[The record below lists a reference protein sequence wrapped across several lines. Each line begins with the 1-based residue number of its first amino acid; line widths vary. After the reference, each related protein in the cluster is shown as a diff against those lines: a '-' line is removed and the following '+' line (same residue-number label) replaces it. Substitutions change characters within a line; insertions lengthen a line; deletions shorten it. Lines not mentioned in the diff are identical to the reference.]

1 MRRQHTTNRDRGRT
15 GRVAAAAGALALA
28 ACLAVPASAAVAPD
42 PGFGGSGVV
51 LTDFIGG
58 EDAADAVATTPG
70 GGVLAAGFG
79 ELGDPQRPHEAGFA
93 FARYSATGAPDPG
106 FSGDGRTLADFGFVN
121 QGAEAVAVAA
131 DGGAVAAGTIT
142 TFDGTTS
149 SIGVARLDPA
159 GAPDPGFGDDGLV
172 VLHPGTLS
180 AVGDVAFDGAGRAI
194 VLGAASSSRGFR
206 PLVIRL
212 KPDGDLDP
220 SFGDGG
226 MVSFGKPF
234 ADLYE
239 SLAIDGRGRLLLGG
253 QAPRPSGEPAP
264 AVRRMS
270 TAGKLDQHWGKGG
283 VARPLAGGDLEDIA
297 LAGSRVVAV
306 ATCVCEGGRDDDMAF
321 ARLTPRGRLDRRFGD
336 GGRIV
341 VGFGPSDAEATSI
354 TVDPAGRAVAG
365 GSVRVGGR
373 ELWALAR
380 VTPEGQPDR
389 SFGRGGRIS
398 ADVGA
403 GSDGIRDVASH
414 PQSRVYA
421 VGLGAGPDGA
431 DFAVA
436 RFR

>member
-15 GRVAAAAGALALA
+15 RRVAAAVGTLVLA
-28 ACLAVPASAAVAPD
+28 AGLAVPAGAAVTPD

-51 LTDFIGG
+51 LTDFTGG
-58 EDAADAVATTPG
+58 EDAADAVATTPA

-79 ELGDPQRPHEAGFA
+79 ELGDPERPHEAGFA
-93 FARYSATGAPDPG
+93 FARYSAAGAPDPS
-106 FSGDGRTLADFGFVN
+106 FSGDGRALADFGFVN
-121 QGAEAVAVAA
+121 QGAEAIAVAD

-149 SIGVARLDPA
+149 SIGVARLDPE
-159 GAPDPGFGDDGLV
+159 GMPDPGFDG
-172 VLHPGTLS
+172 
-180 AVGDVAFDGAGRAI
+180 AVGDVVLDRAGRTI

-212 KPDGDLDP
+212 KADGALDP

-226 MVSFGKPF
+226 MVRFGKPF

-239 SLAIDGRGRLLLGG
+239 SLAIDGRGRLLLAGR
-253 QAPRPSGEPAP
+253 APRPSGEPAP

-270 TAGKLDQHWGKGG
+270 AAGTLDPHWGKNGI
-283 VARPLAGGDLEDIA
+283 ARPFADGELEDVA
-297 LAGSRVVAV
+297 LEGSRVVAT
-306 ATCVCEGGRDDDMAF
+306 ATCACEGGRDDDMAF
-321 ARLTPRGRLDRRFGD
+321 ARLTPRGRLDPGFGD
-336 GGRIV
+336 GGRTVI
-341 VGFGPSDAEATSI
+341 GFGPSDAEATSI

-365 GSVRVGGR
+365 GSVRIGGR

-380 VTPEGQPDR
+380 VTPGGEPDR

-398 ADVGA
+398 ADLGA
-403 GSDGIRDVASH
+403 GNDGIQDVASDS
-414 PQSRVYA
+414 QSRVYA
-421 VGLGAGPDGA
+421 VGLGAGPDGS